1 MMWAFGLSFDGCSG
15 GGASTQEAGSGGLA
29 QFLVN
34 VLEMSPGPLLW
45 HPRPQAPLQ
54 RHVVSTGWTPRLL
67 EFHCT
72 DQARD
77 HAHHSD
83 LWQLPVKELKAGT
96 HESRN
101 SKGYEVSSSEGCR
114 RTKI

>member
-54 RHVVSTGWTPRLL
+54 RHVVSLVGLQDCWSFTAQIRPEIMLTILIYGSFL
-67 EFHCT
+67 
-72 DQARD
+72 
-77 HAHHSD
+77 
-83 LWQLPVKELKAGT
+83 
-96 HESRN
+96 
-101 SKGYEVSSSEGCR
+101 
-114 RTKI
+114 

>member
-1 MMWAFGLSFDGCSG
+1 
-15 GGASTQEAGSGGLA
+15 
-29 QFLVN
+29 
-34 VLEMSPGPLLW
+34 MSPGPLLW

-83 LWQLPVKELKAGT
+83 LWQLPVKELKARLTALGT
-96 HESRN
+96 DLRGVTE
-101 SKGYEVSSSEGCR
+101 KTELIMLLEEYLVL
-114 RTKI
+114 